1 MSEVNQATWVR
12 IENTKA
18 DGKNVAILWLDA
30 PGKPVN
36 TNSPQML
43 AAIEDAWRLR
53 ISNWVQKD
61 AAKFLG
67 ISSRVMNYKVAKYE
81 IKNTRWSKNKLV
93 G

>member
-1 MSEVNQATWVR
+1 MAEDASSRGRLEPGRVGRVA
-12 IENTKA
+12 A
-18 DGKNVAILWLDA
+18 DNVASLNLRLPPTGDRARRAGA
-30 PGKPVN
+30 PGD
-36 TNSPQML
+36 L
-43 AAIEDAWRLR
+43 EALR